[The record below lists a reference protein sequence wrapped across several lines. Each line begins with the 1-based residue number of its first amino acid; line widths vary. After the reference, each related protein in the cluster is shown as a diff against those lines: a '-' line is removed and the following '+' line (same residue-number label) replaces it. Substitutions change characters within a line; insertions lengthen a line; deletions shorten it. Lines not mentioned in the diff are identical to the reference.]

1 MDINTGINP
10 QSFGFDRSFFEACCK
25 MGDEDRLRFCDSLC
39 EVAFNRRMRDLQR
52 LRIKVLKSVTC
63 NECDHC
69 RACAAIAGSGTV
81 PVGFCMRNE
90 SPLTAQDLRT
100 SQWDMCGDELIDE

>member
-1 MDINTGINP
+1 MKHIEETP
-10 QSFGFDRSFFEACCK
+10 PHVQAESYWS
-25 MGDEDRLRFCDSLC
+25 
-39 EVAFNRRMRDLQR
+39 DLQQ

-69 RACAAIAGSGTV
+69 RAWLAMAGSGTV

-90 SPLTAQDLRT
+90 LPLNAQDLRT
-100 SQWDMCGDELIDE
+100 SQWDMCGDELLEA